1 MGVQDMM
8 RGENIIE
15 NRTANPVTRKTNEII
30 PIGNFR
36 KMKKTPFQVVG
47 SVKKDFNFCQS
58 EVFSLV
64 IGTIIG
70 IGIPK
75 R

>member
-1 MGVQDMM
+1 MAD
-8 RGENIIE
+8 N
-15 NRTANPVTRKTNEII
+15 TANPVTSNTNEII
-30 PIGNFR
+30 PMGNFIR
-36 KMKKTPFQVVG
+36 INSIPFQVVG

-64 IGTIIG
+64 TGASIG